1 MSWFKVIKQRTG
13 KEYLSYS
20 SIKYALQDVA
30 LFEMYMQGRLKKE
43 SDALTFGSAYDCLLF
58 TPDRFND
65 TFYVFDDSDVVKQID
80 SKNPRATTEYKDWKE
95 TELKEAKRQSL
106 TILSADDY
114 QTAIDMITRLDESGI
129 LNIYLQGDYQVEF
142 LQELVVNKEVIKVRG
157 FLDVLGD
164 GFITDSKSTRSI
176 NGFRKDVR
184 YMDYDVQAYLY
195 TLAFGIR
202 DFYWVAQEKA
212 YPYLPAAYKASEE
225 TLASGKN
232 KVERAVAIIKSY
244 CESDKPATKFYIQGE
259 I

>member
-1 MSWFKVIKQRTG
+1 MNWFNVIVKRTG

-20 SIKYALQDVA
+20 SLKYALQDMA
-30 LFEMYMQGRLKKE
+30 LFELYMQGRLRKE
-43 SDALTFGSAYDCLLF
+43 SEALTFGSAYDCLLF
-58 TPDRFND
+58 TPDEFD
-65 TFYVFDDSDVVKQID
+65 KKFFVFDDSEVVLRID
-80 SKNPRATTEYKDWKE
+80 SKNPRATTEYKTWKE
-95 TELKEAKRQSL
+95 EELKNAKGK
-106 TILSADDY
+106 THLSADDY

-129 LNIYLQGDYQVEF
+129 LNIYLQGEYQVEF
-142 LQELVVNKEVIKVRG
+142 LQNLQVGNDTIPVRG

-195 TLAFGIR
+195 TLAFGIK

-212 YPYLPAAYKASEE
+212 YPYLPAAYKASED

-232 KVERAVAIIKSY
+232 KVEKAVYAIKSY
-244 CESDKPATKFYIQGE
+244 CESDKPASKFYVQGE